1 MGTTRKGGAG
11 AEARCGVA
19 LISRKEQFAVGRN
32 KEVAYPSYPSCMRW
46 AEVDLRSGDDDLCVD
61 ELLVELGVL
70 ALLVRRGDERVALL
84 LDPLA
89 DAQLVLSGTEELR
102 LLLSVDAAL
111 LPLALAET

>member
-32 KEVAYPSYPSCMRW
+32 KEVAYASCMRW
-46 AEVDLRSGDDDLCVD
+46 AEVDLRGGDDDLCVD

-111 LPLALAET
+111 LPSALAET